1 MPRKSPVAS
10 PKATAKAGASQRQL
24 RVAEEIRH
32 ILAEV
37 LARGEVHD
45 PVLAA
50 HTVTIPEVRIT
61 PDLKLATAFV
71 MPLLGKDTEKVVAAL
86 EKHTKFL
93 RGEVGHR
100 MNLRYV
106 PELRFREDVTFAEAD
121 RIDRLL
127 HTPEVAQ
134 DLGPRE
140 FGPKPPDKP
149 GSDPVA

>member
-1 MPRKSPVAS
+1 MPKKSSSGP
-10 PKATAKAGASQRQL
+10 AKGGASQRQL

-32 ILAEV
+32 ILAEL

-45 PVLAA
+45 TVLAA

-61 PDLKLATAFV
+61 PDLKLATAYV
-71 MPLLGKDTEKVVAAL
+71 MPLGGKDIEKVVAAL
-86 EKHTKFL
+86 EKHKKFL

-106 PELRFREDVTFAEAD
+106 PELRFKEDVTFAEAA

-127 HTPEVAQ
+127 HTPEVAR
-134 DLGPRE
+134 DL
-140 FGPKPPDKP
+140 GPKPPEETEPASGDNT
-149 GSDPVA
+149 S